1 MTESA
6 PAQNY
11 AYPGSPQPVAPYN
24 VLGIVSFVLSL
35 VGFTLIAVILGHIS
49 LSQIKRTG
57 ERGRGFA
64 IAGLVIGYVSF
75 ALAILFIIF
84 IVGAGLFAAST
95 SNNY

>member
-11 AYPGSPQPVAPYN
+11 GYQAAPQQAPYN

-35 VGFTLIAVILGHIS
+35 VGFTIVAVILGHIS

-64 IAGLVIGYVSF
+64 IAGLVIGYVTL
-75 ALAILFIIF
+75 ALGILFVIF
-84 IVGAGLFAAST
+84 VVGAGLLAAST
-95 SNNY
+95 SGNY